1 MYINK
6 IENRIRLKIKTGYH
20 PKLLTP
26 ETMKLLG
33 SNKSKVSKNKNDEN
47 VLNLEITKVVSV
59 HCYFVNNNY
68 QQNSGVLRTFVPNKS
83 FSQLLHIS
91 PKSFVFF
98 RHLIQNFFYIEVFF
112 TD

>member
-1 MYINK
+1 
-6 IENRIRLKIKTGYH
+6 
-20 PKLLTP
+20 
-26 ETMKLLG
+26 MKLLG

-47 VLNLEITKVVSV
+47 VLNLEITKVVLV

-91 PKSFVFF
+91 PKSFAFF
-98 RHLIQNFFYIEVFF
+98 QNIWFRIFFYIEVSF